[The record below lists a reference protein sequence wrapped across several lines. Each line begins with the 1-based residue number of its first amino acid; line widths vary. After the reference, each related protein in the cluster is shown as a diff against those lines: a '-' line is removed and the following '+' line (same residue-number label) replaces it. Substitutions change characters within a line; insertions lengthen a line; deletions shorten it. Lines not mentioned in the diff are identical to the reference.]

1 MKKQLALILFI
12 LGCAAAE
19 GTAQA
24 VLQPLQQELR
34 QPQKY
39 KPAAKQL
46 RQAAEQSLPFFD
58 DFAQAD
64 TLVTTRWNG
73 RGVFINNRYARAPIT
88 INVATFDG
96 LDANGRAYATNSL
109 AAGPS
114 DTLTSETIL
123 LGGLTPA
130 DSVYLSFYWQSGG
143 LGDVPDQTESN
154 LRYLALEFQDNT
166 GAWQEVWRQAAVG
179 EVTDFAQVFVG
190 LKEAR
195 FFHSGFRFRFRNVG
209 LRNGMADVWNVDYVE
224 LDKNRRKGQN
234 TTRDIGISQSIS
246 RLLKNYTA
254 MPARQFRENPEAELA
269 EEVRATLNNLGDFPG
284 AISWRGYMR
293 NAGATAADTFL
304 REQALIPGLARQ
316 YEISGTPSLENIN
329 LPASDSFALVHG
341 IRLDTKEQNAQQ
353 RANDVT
359 ERSTAFADYYALD
372 DGTAEAGF
380 SFLGTG
386 NTQVAQRFDL
396 NLTDQV
402 RAFRVYFPRVGNDIS
417 GTSLTFRI
425 WENDNGVPGKT
436 LHQQSFQVQ
445 YSDSLN
451 GFYEVE
457 LTQPVRVQGSFY
469 IGWTQPGSRY
479 VNIGFD
485 KNENA
490 TGRRFTYTASGGWA
504 EETSLEGAIMMR
516 PVMVGEEPL
525 GVEDDLYS
533 AAMLVFPNPS
543 RGEVYLSEPFELV
556 QVYDALGRQVF
567 SQKYK
572 KNLQPLE
579 LGHLSP
585 GVYTLRI
592 QNRKAVITKKI
603 ILTKL

>member
-1 MKKQLALILFI
+1 MRKQLALILLI
-12 LGCAAAE
+12 LGSAATGAA
-19 GTAQA
+19 AQA
-24 VLQPLQQELR
+24 VLQPLQQEAR

-39 KPAAKQL
+39 KPAARQL
-46 RQAAEQSLPFFD
+46 RLAVEQNLPFFD
-58 DFAQAD
+58 DFAAAD
-64 TLVTTRWNG
+64 TLNTSRWSG
-73 RGVFINNRYARAPIT
+73 TGVYINNRYALRPIT
-88 INVATFDG
+88 KNVATLDG
-96 LDANGRAYATNSL
+96 LNSSGRAYAPNSL

-114 DTLTSETIL
+114 DTLTSAPIL

-143 LGDVPDQTESN
+143 LGDVPDLTESN

-166 GAWQEVWRQAAVG
+166 GAWQEVWRQSAVG

-190 LKEAR
+190 LKEAKY
-195 FFHSGFRFRFRNVG
+195 FHSGFRFRFLNVG
-209 LRNGMADVWNVDYVE
+209 VRNGMADVWNLDYIE
-224 LDKNRRKGQN
+224 LDKGRRKGQN
-234 TTRDIGISQSIS
+234 TTRDIAISQSVS
-246 RLLKNYTA
+246 KLLKNYTA
-254 MPARQFRENPEAELA
+254 MPARQFRVSPEAELA

-284 AISWRGYMR
+284 AISWRGFIR
-293 NAGATAADTFL
+293 NIGATSADTFL

-316 YEISGTPSLENIN
+316 YEVSGTPRLENIT

-341 IRLDTKEQNAQQ
+341 IWLDTKEQNAQQ
-353 RANDVT
+353 RANDLT
-359 ERSTAFADYYALD
+359 ERRTEFADFYALD

-380 SFLGTG
+380 SFVGTG

-396 NLTDQV
+396 NLPDQV

-417 GTSLTFRI
+417 GSSITFRV
-425 WENDNGVPGKT
+425 WEDNNGVPGES
-436 LHQQSFQVQ
+436 LHQQSFQIQ

-457 LTQPVRVQGSFY
+457 LTQPVPVQGSFY
-469 IGWTQPGSRY
+469 IGWTQSGSRY
-479 VNIGFD
+479 INIGFD

-490 TGRRFTYTASGGWA
+490 VGRRFTYTASGGWA
-504 EETSLEGAIMMR
+504 EESQLEGAIMMR

-533 AAMLVFPNPS
+533 AAMRVFPNPS

-556 QVYDALGRQVF
+556 QVYDMLGRQVH

-572 KNLQPLE
+572 GSQQPLQ
-579 LGHLSP
+579 LGYLSP

-592 QNRKAVITKKI
+592 QNRKAIITKKI
-603 ILTKL
+603 IITN